1 MTGFIQFISN
11 RTMSKIWADS
21 KLVDRHSSDG
31 RQQSLSL
38 MGLKLTPKMKLVASQ
53 SLNNCI
59 RQGVVKQLEREIRQK
74 MRGIWTLRTTNK
86 HLNFNP
92 SQTHPKAI
100 LRINT
105 IWKEFYGLSN
115 VWSIFM
121 TRIEETTFQCG
132 YHCLCSIFTIPDLI
146 QAISRLRRTMS

>member
-1 MTGFIQFISN
+1 
-11 RTMSKIWADS
+11 
-21 KLVDRHSSDG
+21 VDRHSSDG

-53 SLNNCI
+53 SLNNCTL
-59 RQGVVKQLEREIRQK
+59 QGVVKQLEREIRQK

-100 LRINT
+100 SRINT
-105 IWKEFYGLSN
+105 I
-115 VWSIFM
+115 
-121 TRIEETTFQCG
+121 
-132 YHCLCSIFTIPDLI
+132 
-146 QAISRLRRTMS
+146 